1 MPSKNPRQRLQD
13 IIENIE
19 LIKRFVSGMTAES
32 FVADIKTV
40 YAVERAIL
48 VISEAVRKLPDEIK
62 KRNTD
67 IDRIAAA
74 GIGNKIRHDYD
85 SIDEMIVWNTVQE
98 SIEALRAAVE
108 AEVLRLA
115 D

>member
-1 MPSKNPRQRLQD
+1 MPSKDPRQRLHD
-13 IIENIE
+13 NIDNID
-19 LIKRFVSGMTAES
+19 LIKSFTSDMSAEA

-62 KRNTD
+62 DRNASVD
-67 IDRIAAA
+67 WAAA
-74 GIGNKIRHDYD
+74 SGIGNKIRHDYD

-98 SIEALRAAVE
+98 SLGVLRAAVD
-108 AEVLRLA
+108 AEIRR
-115 D
+115 